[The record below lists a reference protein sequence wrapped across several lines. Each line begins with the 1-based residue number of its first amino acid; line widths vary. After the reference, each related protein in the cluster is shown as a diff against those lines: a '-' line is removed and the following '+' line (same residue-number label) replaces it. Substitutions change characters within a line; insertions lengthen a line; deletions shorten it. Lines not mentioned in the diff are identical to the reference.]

1 MRAPGLAGLLGA
13 MLAAAIPQ
21 GAARAAAL
29 VPPPGWHPAVLAVPL
44 AAGGTVRA
52 LLLRPDRP
60 RGVLVMLPGG
70 DGEVGIGVDGTIARA
85 DNVVI
90 RTAPLWLARG
100 YALLVPDAGENLR
113 GTRSSPAYGA
123 AVAALVADARRA
135 VMGPVALVGTS
146 QGAIAAVNGAGQG
159 GVSGLVLLEAVS
171 RLGGSRET
179 VFDADPAAVSAPVL
193 VVASAADRCPV
204 SPPGDAGRI
213 AAAFTRAA
221 RVDVLRLAGTAAG
234 GRACGSLSGHG
245 YRGVEAEMVARVADW
260 LAR

>member
-1 MRAPGLAGLLGA
+1 MRAPVLAGLLGA
-13 MLAAAIPQ
+13 LLAAATPQ
-21 GAARAAAL
+21 GAARAEGL

-44 AAGGTVRA
+44 AGGGTLRA

-60 RGVLVMLPGG
+60 RAALVMLPGG
-70 DGEVGIGVDGTIARA
+70 DGEIGIAADGTVERA

-100 YALLVPDAGENLR
+100 YALLIPDAGDNLR

-123 AVAALVADARRA
+123 AVAALVAEVRRT
-135 VMGPVALVGTS
+135 VPGPVALVGTS

-171 RLGGSRET
+171 RLGGSHET

-193 VVASAADRCPV
+193 VVAGAADRCPV
-204 SPPGDAGRI
+204 SPPGDAARV

-221 RVDVLRLAGTAAG
+221 RVDVLRIAGPSAG
-234 GRACGSLSGHG
+234 GRACGSLTAHG
-245 YRGVEAEMVARVADW
+245 YRGAEADMVAGVAEW